1 MKTKK
6 ILLAASITLSALLII
21 QIFKRRNAE
30 KKLSKRLHV
39 VAEEGYE
46 TAEDILLK
54 KKKFLRR

>member
-21 QIFKRRNAE
+21 QIFKRRKAE
-30 KKLSKRLHV
+30 KKLSERLYL

-46 TAEDILLK
+46 TAEDILFPR
-54 KKKFLRR
+54 KKFIR